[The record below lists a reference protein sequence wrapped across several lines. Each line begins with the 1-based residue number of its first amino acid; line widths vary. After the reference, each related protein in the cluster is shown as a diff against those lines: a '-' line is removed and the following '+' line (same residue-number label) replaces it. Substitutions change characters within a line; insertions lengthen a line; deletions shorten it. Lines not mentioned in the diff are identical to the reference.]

1 MKNYE
6 ATGKTYEEALE
17 NGLSALGATISDVDI
32 TVLEEGSKGLFGLFG
47 SRPYKVRLT
56 LKAVEED
63 PLADLFKKE
72 EPKKAPRQEK
82 KPVEKKA
89 EPKPAPKKPEAPK
102 AEPAPQVEAVE
113 EKKVEAARPAPV
125 QRKAKAAKPAEKPV
139 EAAEEATEAV
149 ETEFTEGEVTE
160 VKKSR
165 SRNRNRNRRRGEK
178 KAEAAEQT
186 EAKEERKP
194 LPPKEIKPI
203 EKPVVT
209 MIPDDQVDA
218 ESAAGKAKAFLAELT
233 TLMGVNVEIA
243 VGNDEEGNVFV
254 QMTGD
259 TLGILIGRRGE
270 TLDAIQYLT
279 SLRVNRGQEGYTRVT
294 IDTENYRAKRE
305 DTLIRLAN
313 RMANRAVKTGRKV
326 SLEPMNPYERRIIH
340 SALQANEAVD
350 THSEGEEPNRHVVIT
365 LRK

>member
-17 NGLSALGATISDVDI
+17 NGLTALGATISDVDI

-56 LKAVEED
+56 LKTVEDD
-63 PLADLFKKE
+63 PLADLFRKE
-72 EPKKAPRQEK
+72 EPKKAPKQ
-82 KPVEKKA
+82 EKKA
-89 EPKPAPKKPEAPK
+89 EPKPAKKPEAPK
-102 AEPAPQVEAVE
+102 AE
-113 EKKVEAARPAPV
+113 EKKEDKAERPAPV
-125 QRKAKAAKPAEKPV
+125 QRKAKPAKVEAPAEEVV
-139 EAAEEATEAV
+139 EAAEEAAE
-149 ETEFTEGEVTE
+149 ETESTESETV
-160 VKKSR
+160 VKK
-165 SRNRNRNRRRGEK
+165 SRNRNRNRRRGGK
-178 KAEAAEQT
+178 KNHTDAAETT
-186 EAKEERKP
+186 EVAEEAPARE
-194 LPPKEIKPI
+194 LPPKEVKPI
-203 EKPVVT
+203 VKPVVT
-209 MIPDDQVDA
+209 MIPDDQVDP

-233 TLMGVNVEIA
+233 AMMGVNVEIA
-243 VGNDEEGNVFV
+243 VGNDEEGNVFA

-279 SLRVNRGQEGYTRVT
+279 SLKVNRGQEGYTRVT

-326 SLEPMNPYERRIIH
+326 SMEPMNPYERRIIH
-340 SALQANEAVD
+340 SALQANQAVD

-365 LRK
+365 IRK

>member
-89 EPKPAPKKPEAPK
+89 EPKPAEKKQEAPK
-102 AEPAPQVEAVE
+102 AESTE
-113 EKKVEAARPAPV
+113 EQKADRPAPV
-125 QRKAKAAKPAEKPV
+125 QRKAKAAKPVREEKPV
-139 EAAEEATEAV
+139 EAVAEEAVESTETEAA
-149 ETEFTEGEVTE
+149 EGEVIE

-186 EAKEERKP
+186 EVKEERKP

-203 EKPVVT
+203 EKPVIT

-279 SLRVNRGQEGYTRVT
+279 SLRVNRGQESYTRVT